1 MTIDGGYHCPLG
13 CAVVHLYSSSVPSTP
28 PQPPLDSDG
37 LSRGTKNNVTRSP
50 HGNFF
55 SVSRT
60 FINLL
65 TCEGYEGYHRHYVR
79 EPSCTKKES
88 SAHLWLPVAIML
100 DTCPTSHKLAEK
112 EIEWQKTYIL
122 PKSRTSLSHISI
134 HLKNVVEPPDPY
146 SSTSMSRVK
155 IEHINSTP
163 RQSSITVLKQRSK
176 IKEKK
181 TSSFTRLII
190 QPQGAFKK
198 WKDLV

>member
-1 MTIDGGYHCPLG
+1 MILVIHTWISVWIFLTSRDQRNIVQLCISAL
-13 CAVVHLYSSSVPSTP
+13 VHLYSSSLPSTP

-60 FINLL
+60 FINLV

-100 DTCPTSHKLAEK
+100 DACPTSHKLAEQ
-112 EIEWQKTYIL
+112 E
-122 PKSRTSLSHISI
+122 
-134 HLKNVVEPPDPY
+134 
-146 SSTSMSRVK
+146 VK
-155 IEHINSTP
+155 
-163 RQSSITVLKQRSK
+163 
-176 IKEKK
+176 
-181 TSSFTRLII
+181 
-190 QPQGAFKK
+190 
-198 WKDLV
+198 

>member
-1 MTIDGGYHCPLG
+1 MTIDGGYHCPLDY
-13 CAVVHLYSSSVPSTP
+13 AVVHLYSSSLPSTP

-60 FINLL
+60 FINLV

-100 DTCPTSHKLAEK
+100 DACPTSHKLAEK
-112 EIEWQKTYIL
+112 EVEWQKNIQIKNLLRSNFYSPEKCGWAPRSIFQHVHVPSQNRAHQL
-122 PKSRTSLSHISI
+122 YPSPIQHHCPKA
-134 HLKNVVEPPDPY
+134 
-146 SSTSMSRVK
+146 K
-155 IEHINSTP
+155 IKDQGEENINFNSFNNITP
-163 RQSSITVLKQRSK
+163 RALET
-176 IKEKK
+176 EK
-181 TSSFTRLII
+181 T
-190 QPQGAFKK
+190 
-198 WKDLV
+198 